1 MAVPENSVHYLEIVT
16 VDVQAACELYSKLY
30 GWQFSPVTPEL
41 GGAHVA
47 DLPDGLLC
55 GIRAPMHE
63 AEKPV
68 VRVYVRVEDIEA
80 AVQRLEGTGAEIA
93 LEPVDLPGHGKIAI
107 YIHGGVEQGL
117 WQVP

>member
-1 MAVPENSVHYLEIVT
+1 MAVPEYSVHYLEIVT

-30 GWQFSPVTPEL
+30 GWQFRTARPEL

-47 DLPDGLLC
+47 DLPDGSLC

-63 AEKPV
+63 EEKPT

-80 AVQRLEGTGAEIA
+80 TIQRVEGTGAEIA
-93 LEPVDLPGHGKIAI
+93 LEPVEIPGHGKIAI
-107 YIHGGVEQGL
+107 YVHGGIEQGL
-117 WQVP
+117 WQVS